1 MFAALKR
8 ITGKGEALPAG
19 PLPSAPRPGLQSMA
33 HNLQR
38 KFARGVQYNMKIII
52 KGDRNVGKSAL
63 FHRLKGE
70 KFIEEY
76 TPSEEIQVAS
86 IQWSYKATDDVVKV
100 EVWDVVD
107 RGKKKKRIDGLKL
120 DNAGPSA
127 VDMPDEP
134 ALDAEFLDVYKGTN
148 GVIMVLDIT
157 KNWTFEYVQR
167 ELPKIPSHIPV
178 LVLANHCDMSHH
190 RVITPDHIIYYIE
203 SQQRPE
209 GYAQIRYAESS
220 MRNGFGLKYLHKFLN
235 LPFLQLQRETLLAQL
250 ETNGNETAATVAEL
264 DAFQAGP
271 DADYN
276 QFLENLVNKRRQA
289 AESSSSAGTQAQS
302 FSGLGHTPSALP
314 LSSTSHQLSVP
325 SNQASDTTMR
335 RSSSG
340 PVGPIG
346 GGHPIVGGPIGG
358 GHPIPVG
365 QHASGKSS
373 ANVGVA
379 ANSRHTPPPSTSQT
393 QNTSSS
399 SEKNL
404 NSDVTDSAAESGKK
418 QPGLMS
424 KLFGKKDTVENDKA
438 PDLHNVI
445 VPKNSQGN
453 TISVE
458 EFVPD
463 GGVID
468 RSFLEDQAPQ
478 SGQNQLQ
485 QSLESDSDLEPD
497 GNPLVAGFQDDLDSD
512 DDLTRSLPGVL
523 IVETET
529 ENEPDENTDEPVV
542 TVVASNLASAVTE
555 RKHSTASSSGKRS
568 SHDGSLDG
576 EVSTITGDALDAWF
590 SSDSKWRR
598 SPEGGEDC
606 GSRGSRTSHG
616 SREGEVEVLN
626 EDRNNSII
634 SEKKKKMKKDK
645 EQEKNDDKGSS
656 KKHKKK
662 SKEKD
667 KEREKKK
674 KSTKKL
680 HSEELSR
687 DELEEFLNGAASTP
701 IESAYEAL

>member
-8 ITGKGEALPAG
+8 MTGKGETSSPGGPPAT
-19 PLPSAPRPGLQSMA
+19 PRPGLQSMA

-52 KGDRNVGKSAL
+52 KGDRNVGKTAL

-76 TPSEEIQVAS
+76 APTEEIQVAS

-120 DNAGPSA
+120 DNVGPIN
-127 VDMPDEP
+127 DLPEEP

-167 ELPKIPSHIPV
+167 ELPKVPAHIPV

-209 GYAQIRYAESS
+209 GCAQIRYAESS

-250 ETNGNETAATVAEL
+250 ETNGNETTATVAEL

-276 QFLENLVNKRRQA
+276 QFLENLVNKRRQV
-289 AESSSSAGTQAQS
+289 AESTSTAGTQAQS
-302 FSGLGHTPSALP
+302 FSGVGHAPSSLQH
-314 LSSTSHQLSVP
+314 SSTSHQLS
-325 SNQASDTTMR
+325 SSSTQATDASIR
-335 RSSSG
+335 RSSSNPG

-346 GGHPIVGGPIGG
+346 GGHVIGG
-358 GHPIPVG
+358 GQPIPG
-365 QHASGKSS
+365 AASI
-373 ANVGVA
+373 
-379 ANSRHTPPPSTSQT
+379 TSVV
-393 QNTSSS
+393 SSS
-399 SEKNL
+399 SVASSTHTPAQPTPEKNVG
-404 NSDVTDSAAESGKK
+404 SDVIDGIADSGKK
-418 QPGLMS
+418 QSGLMS
-424 KLFGKKDTVENDKA
+424 KLFGKKDLGETEKRLDVSFEGTSKSMA
-438 PDLHNVI
+438 GGV
-445 VPKNSQGN
+445 V
-453 TISVE
+453 SVE
-458 EFVPD
+458 EFIPD

-468 RSFLEDQAPQ
+468 RSFLEDSTPAV
-478 SGQNQLQ
+478 QNTTIQ
-485 QSLESDSDLEPD
+485 QSIDSDSDVEPD
-497 GNPLVAGFQDDLDSD
+497 GNPLVAGFQDDIDSD
-512 DDLTRSLPGVL
+512 EDLTQPLPSVA
-523 IVETET
+523 IADAET
-529 ENEPDENTDEPVV
+529 ENDPDDEDLSPVHV
-542 TVVASNLASAVTE
+542 TITCESPAYE
-555 RKHSTASSSGKRS
+555 ITASGSPVSVRKLSSASSIGKKS
-568 SHDGSLDG
+568 VQEEGSLDG

-590 SSDSKWRR
+590 SSDSKLRR
-598 SPEGGEDC
+598 SPEGGEDINSRASV
-606 GSRGSRTSHG
+606 GSRGSRDGDLTS
-616 SREGEVEVLN
+616 STQPTSSL
-626 EDRNNSII
+626 
-634 SEKKKKMKKDK
+634 SERKKKTKNQK
-645 EQEKNDDKGSS
+645 ELEKEDDKGSI

-662 SKEKD
+662 SKDKDKD

-674 KSTKKL
+674 KSVKKL
-680 HSEELSR
+680 QSEERSR
-687 DELEEFLNGAASTP
+687 DELEEFLNGSTSSP
-701 IESAYEAL
+701 VESAYEAL